1 MSATLKLTT
10 TDLKAIRLLR
20 EEKGFSRD
28 DLANAIGVS
37 YKAVEKFENGR
48 LLLSQDKQEL
58 LFIVLGLDEK
68 ELRRIKKHWVV
79 IPQRRKT
86 VFENCQRR
94 SYRKVITKEVRILA
108 LLRKRKKLPQDK
120 ASALCG
126 YSRPTIGHIE
136 NGRMEIPTE
145 RIRHIVSCYGSS
157 IEEFQNLMEE
167 QILREDILS
176 ECQEC
181 LSQLNED
188 KLKLMHGML
197 KSISV

>member
-20 EEKGFSRD
+20 EEKGITRD
-28 DLANAIGVS
+28 DLATALGVS

-48 LLLSQDKQEL
+48 LTLSHDKKEK
-58 LFIVLGLDEK
+58 LFNVLGLNEK

-79 IPQRRKT
+79 ISKRKKT

-94 SYRKVITKEVRILA
+94 SYQKVITKEVRILTH
-108 LLRKRKKLPQDK
+108 LRKRMKLTQDK

-145 RIRHIVSCYGSS
+145 RICHILTCYGFSL
-157 IEEFQNLMEE
+157 EEFGIFMNEE
-167 QILREDILS
+167 ILREDVLKECGERLELLS
-176 ECQEC
+176 
-181 LSQLNED
+181 ED
-188 KLKLMHGML
+188 KLKIIHSML
-197 KSISV
+197 KSF

>member
-20 EEKGFSRD
+20 EEKGISRD
-28 DLANAIGVS
+28 DLATALGVS

-48 LLLSQDKQEL
+48 LLLSIEKKEML
-58 LFIVLGLDEK
+58 LNVLGLNEK

-79 IPQRRKT
+79 IPERKKT
-86 VFENCQRR
+86 VFENNQRR
-94 SYRKVITKEVRILA
+94 SYRKIITKEVRILS

-136 NGRMEIPTE
+136 NGRMEIPGE
-145 RIRHIVSCYGSS
+145 RIRHIVNCYGFSM
-157 IEEFQNLMEE
+157 EEFQNLMSEE
-167 QILREDILS
+167 ILREDILS
-176 ECQEC
+176 ECQEK
-181 LSQLNED
+181 LNLLNEE
-188 KLKLMHGML
+188 KLKLIHAML
-197 KSISV
+197 RSF

>member
-20 EEKGFSRD
+20 EEKGISRY

-48 LLLSQDKQEL
+48 LLLSQDKKEK
-58 LFIVLGLDEK
+58 LFNFLGLDEN

-79 IPQRRKT
+79 IPERKKT

-94 SYRKVITKEVRILA
+94 SYRKVITKEVKILA

-136 NGRMEIPTE
+136 NGRMEIPSE
-145 RIRHIVSCYGSS
+145 RIRHIISCYGFTM
-157 IEEFQNLMEE
+157 EEFETLMMEE
-167 QILREDILS
+167 IIREDVLL
-176 ECQEC
+176 ECQRM
-181 LSQLNED
+181 LSQLVEE
-188 KLKLMHGML
+188 KLKIIHAML
-197 KSISV
+197 KSF

>member
-28 DLANAIGVS
+28 DLANALGVS

-48 LLLSQDKQEL
+48 LLLSKEKKEM
-58 LFIVLGLDEK
+58 LFNVLGLNEK

-79 IPQRRKT
+79 IPERKKT
-86 VFENCQRR
+86 VLENSQRR
-94 SYRKVITKEVRILA
+94 SYQKVITKEVRILA

-136 NGRMEIPTE
+136 NGRMEVPSE
-145 RIRHIVSCYGSS
+145 RIRHIISCYGFTMD
-157 IEEFQNLMEE
+157 EFQILMKEE
-167 QILREDILS
+167 ILREDYLA
-176 ECQEC
+176 ECQELLAG
-181 LSQLNED
+181 LSEER
-188 KLKLMHGML
+188 LKLIHAML
-197 KSISV
+197 KSF

>member
-20 EEKGFSRD
+20 EEKGITRD
-28 DLANAIGVS
+28 DLANALGVS

-48 LLLSQDKQEL
+48 LLLSIDKKEM
-58 LFIVLGLDEK
+58 LFNVLGLNEK

-79 IPQRRKT
+79 IPDRKKT
-86 VFENCQRR
+86 VLENCQRR
-94 SYRKVITKEVRILA
+94 SYQKVITKEVRILA

-136 NGRMEIPTE
+136 NGRMEVPSE
-145 RIRHIVSCYGSS
+145 RIRHIISCYGFSMD
-157 IEEFQNLMEE
+157 EFQNLMKEE
-167 QILREDILS
+167 ILREDYLA
-176 ECQEC
+176 ECQELLAG
-181 LSQLNED
+181 LSED
-188 KLKLMHGML
+188 RLKLMHAML
-197 KSISV
+197 KSF

>member
-20 EEKGFSRD
+20 EEKGITRD
-28 DLANAIGVS
+28 DLANALGVS
-37 YKAVEKFENGR
+37 YKAIEKFENGR
-48 LLLSQDKQEL
+48 LLFSIEKKKM
-58 LFIVLGLDEK
+58 LFNVLGLDEK

-79 IPQRRKT
+79 IPERKKT

-136 NGRMEIPTE
+136 NGRMEIPCE
-145 RIRHIVSCYGSS
+145 RIRHIVSCYGFSM
-157 IEEFQNLMEE
+157 EEFQSLMDEE
-167 QILREDILS
+167 IFREDLLS
-176 ECQEC
+176 DCYERMTL
-181 LSQLNED
+181 LSED
-188 KLKLMHGML
+188 KLKLIHAML
-197 KSISV
+197 KSF